1 MAQRSWAVE
10 TLLDAESR
18 PFAPA
23 DVPVA
28 PRRRGR
34 RAKWLGAVA
43 AVAVFGCA
51 LGYLVHDEASAND
64 RYDRSRA
71 SLDVTRRNV
80 ATVSHELAVARR
92 QLALVNA
99 QVGSDSTALAQD
111 QSQLQ
116 AARTALIAAQAHV
129 SRQSSQIGSLNT
141 CLGGVEQALNALAVN
156 QESNAIFALNAVA
169 SSCTQATSGA

>member
-10 TLLDAESR
+10 TLLEAEPRSYAR
-18 PFAPA
+18 A
-23 DVPVA
+23 DVQA
-28 PRRRGR
+28 ARRRRGR
-34 RAKWLGAVA
+34 SAKWVGAVA
-43 AVAVFGCA
+43 AAAVFGCA
-51 LGYLVHDEASAND
+51 LGYLVNDEGSAND

-80 ATVSHELAVARR
+80 ATVSQELAVARR
-92 QLALVNA
+92 DLALVTA

-129 SRQSSQIGSLNT
+129 SQQSSQIGSLHT

-156 QESNAIFALNAVA
+156 QKSNAIFALNAVE